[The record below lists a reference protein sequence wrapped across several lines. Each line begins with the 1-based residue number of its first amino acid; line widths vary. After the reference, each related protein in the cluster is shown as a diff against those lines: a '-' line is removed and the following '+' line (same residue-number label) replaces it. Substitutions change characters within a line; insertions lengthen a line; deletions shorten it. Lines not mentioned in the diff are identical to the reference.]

1 MINLFTY
8 GSLMCSD
15 IMFPVA
21 GCRPGYTRAV
31 LKDFF
36 RSEIIHEEYPGI
48 TPQPGALVTGIVYFN
63 VPLPAIRRLDIFE
76 GELYARQHIQVATE
90 EYGPIEAMTY
100 VIKPEHSRILTNREW
115 SYEKF
120 LASGKKKFTDAYF
133 GFDEIE
139 NRSMQ

>member
-21 GCRPGYTRAV
+21 DCRCGYTRAI

-36 RSEIIHEEYPGI
+36 RSGIKYEEYPGI
-48 TPQPGALVTGIVYFN
+48 IPQPGGLVTGIVYFN
-63 VPLPAIRRLDIFE
+63 LPLPAIRRLDIFE
-76 GELYARQHIQVATE
+76 GDLYVRQHIQVVTE
-90 EYGPIEAMTY
+90 GYGKLEAMTY
-100 VIKPEHSRILTNREW
+100 VIKPEHIELLTNKEW
-115 SYEKF
+115 SYEHF
-120 LASGKKKFTDAYF
+120 LASGKTKFKDAYF

-139 NRSMQ
+139 DSARR